1 MDIQGKV
8 ALVTGAS
15 SGIGRATAVA
25 LAAEGAA
32 VAVADIDRAGGEETV
47 RAIAGADGRA
57 SFFEADVS
65 TPASVAALFASV
77 EAAFGGVDI
86 VHNNAGIMTGDA
98 PGWPDASIEKI
109 ALVVG
114 VNVAGV
120 MMGTRAAVHALRKR
134 GGGAVVNTAS
144 VAAFSP
150 MPFDP
155 IYAATKAAV
164 LSFTQSCAMLAETEN
179 VRVNAVL
186 PGIVDTPIIAKTGD
200 GVTPAA
206 WLRPALEVAVMLRPE
221 DIAESVL
228 DFVRDDSRAGQA
240 ELVASDGTAEGLPP
254 GITLRALS

>member
-57 SFFEADVS
+57 SFFEADVA
-65 TPASVAALFASV
+65 TPAGIAGLFASV
-77 EAAFGGVDI
+77 EAAYGGIDI

-98 PGWPDASIEKI
+98 PGWPDASMEKI
-109 ALVVG
+109 HLVVG

-120 MMGTRAAVHALRKR
+120 MMGTLAAVHALRKR

-144 VAAFSP
+144 VAAFGP

-179 VRVNAVL
+179 IRVNTVL
-186 PGIVDTPIIAKTGD
+186 PGMVDTPIIAKTGD

-206 WLRPALEVAVMLRPE
+206 WLRPALEATTMLRPE
-221 DIAESVL
+221 DIAASVL

-240 ELVASDGTAEGLPP
+240 ELVASNGVAEGLPP
-254 GITLRALS
+254 GVTLRGG